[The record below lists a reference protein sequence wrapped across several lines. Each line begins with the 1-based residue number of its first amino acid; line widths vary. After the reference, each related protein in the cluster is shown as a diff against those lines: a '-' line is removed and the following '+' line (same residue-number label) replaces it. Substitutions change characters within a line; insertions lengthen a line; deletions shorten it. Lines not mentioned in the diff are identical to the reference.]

1 MIYYTSTDLPVAE
14 KLAKAFEAK
23 YPGIAVRVERTG
35 AERVFQRIGQEYSSN
50 IHAVDVVNSSDAA
63 HFIVWKRDGILA
75 PYVPEEVAKFYPA
88 EHRDPDGQ
96 FASFRVWLSII
107 AYNTNLVKAEDA
119 PKSFADLLDPKWKG
133 KIVKAHPG
141 YSGTIMTATYQMQRD
156 LGWSFFEQLAKQN
169 IMQVQSSADPPKKLD
184 LGERA
189 VMADGNEY
197 NIFQMKEAGRP
208 VEPVYA
214 TEGSP
219 LIIGPNGIFK
229 DAPQSERGKAVP
241 VVQPQPR
248 GPAAHHRCRRPA
260 LGACADG
267 REGGAQAAQGHQDH
281 EGRRRGGRE
290 RERIRSR
297 RATPRSSASDPN
309 DLRTAQN
316 FRRRNACRKDRRAAS
331 RARLPAATTRKCEDL
346 LIDVV
351 GLCVTARNEDY
362 VRSAL
367 AGCDDDGPCTAIGHA
382 RTLTAAGAA
391 FVNGTAAHGED
402 FDDTFEGG
410 PVHAGAVIV
419 PAVLAACERHNPD
432 GRMALIG
439 IAVGTE
445 VLCRLSLV
453 VPKAVHKAGFHP
465 TAVFG
470 AMGAAAGVGA
480 ALGLNARQI
489 VDALGIAGSMA
500 GGIIEYLAEGAW
512 TKRLHAGWAAQSGI
526 RAALLARGGFV
537 GPRTVF
543 EGVHG
548 LFHGF
553 AHTTEGDYDAL
564 TGDFGTRWVT
574 DTLAFKPYPCGTMA
588 QPYIDCARRLAARGI
603 KPEDVAEIVCE
614 VAEGTVHRLWEPLAD
629 KQRPRNG
636 YAAKF
641 AVPYLLATGFVHG
654 GVGLGAFTESA
665 IRDPRVLALAAK
677 VKFVIDPDNPYPNNY
692 TGHIRATLKD
702 GSVIEER
709 QPYLRGGAQ
718 EPLTRQDVTDKFA
731 LNAQHGGWS
740 KAQSDAALKLMAG
753 LYRDKIDL
761 SSLRG

>member
-1 MIYYTSTDLPVAE
+1 MSSDLPKISVAE
-14 KLAKAFEAK
+14 TLA
-23 YPGIAVRVERTG
+23 R
-35 AERVFQRIGQEYSSN
+35 
-50 IHAVDVVNSSDAA
+50 
-63 HFIVWKRDGILA
+63 
-75 PYVPEEVAKFYPA
+75 
-88 EHRDPDGQ
+88 
-96 FASFRVWLSII
+96 
-107 AYNTNLVKAEDA
+107 
-119 PKSFADLLDPKWKG
+119 
-133 KIVKAHPG
+133 KIVALKA
-141 YSGTIMTATYQMQRD
+141 
-156 LGWSFFEQLAKQN
+156 
-169 IMQVQSSADPPKKLD
+169 
-184 LGERA
+184 
-189 VMADGNEY
+189 
-197 NIFQMKEAGRP
+197 
-208 VEPVYA
+208 
-214 TEGSP
+214 SP
-219 LIIGPNGIFK
+219 LP
-229 DAPQSERGKAVP
+229 DV
-241 VVQPQPR
+241 
-248 GPAAHHRCRRPA
+248 
-260 LGACADG
+260 
-267 REGGAQAAQGHQDH
+267 
-281 EGRRRGGRE
+281 
-290 RERIRSR
+290 
-297 RATPRSSASDPN
+297 
-309 DLRTAQN
+309 
-316 FRRRNACRKDRRAAS
+316 
-331 RARLPAATTRKCEDL
+331 TTRKCEDL

-367 AGCDDDGPCTAIGHA
+367 LGCDDDGPCTAIGHA

-465 TAVFG
+465 TAIFG
-470 AMGAAAGVGA
+470 AMGAAAGVGT
-480 ALGLNARQI
+480 ALGLDAKQI

-526 RAALLARGGFV
+526 RAALLARSGFL

-543 EGVHG
+543 EGTHG

-553 AHTTEGDYDAL
+553 AHTAQGDYEAL
-564 TGDFGTRWVT
+564 LGDFGTRWVT

-603 KPEDVAEIVCE
+603 SPEGVSEIVCE
-614 VAEGTVHRLWEPLAD
+614 VAEGTVHRLWEPLAS
-629 KQRPRNG
+629 KQRPPNG

-654 GVGLGAFTESA
+654 GVGLGAFSESA
-665 IRDPRVLALAAK
+665 IGDPRVLALAAK

-692 TGHIRATLKD
+692 TGHIRATMKD

-718 EPLTRQDVTDKFA
+718 EPLSRQDVIDKFV
-731 LNAQHGGWS
+731 LNAEHGGWTT
-740 KAQSDAALKLMAG
+740 AQSDAALKFMAG
-753 LYRDKIDL
+753 FYMGKIDL
-761 SSLRG
+761 SPLRA

>member
-1 MIYYTSTDLPVAE
+1 MTSELPKISVAE
-14 KLAKAFEAK
+14 TLAE
-23 YPGIAVRVERTG
+23 
-35 AERVFQRIGQEYSSN
+35 
-50 IHAVDVVNSSDAA
+50 
-63 HFIVWKRDGILA
+63 
-75 PYVPEEVAKFYPA
+75 
-88 EHRDPDGQ
+88 
-96 FASFRVWLSII
+96 
-107 AYNTNLVKAEDA
+107 
-119 PKSFADLLDPKWKG
+119 
-133 KIVKAHPG
+133 KIVALKPG
-141 YSGTIMTATYQMQRD
+141 
-156 LGWSFFEQLAKQN
+156 
-169 IMQVQSSADPPKKLD
+169 
-184 LGERA
+184 
-189 VMADGNEY
+189 
-197 NIFQMKEAGRP
+197 
-208 VEPVYA
+208 
-214 TEGSP
+214 
-219 LIIGPNGIFK
+219 
-229 DAPQSERGKAVP
+229 
-241 VVQPQPR
+241 
-248 GPAAHHRCRRPA
+248 A
-260 LGACADG
+260 LPDV
-267 REGGAQAAQGHQDH
+267 
-281 EGRRRGGRE
+281 
-290 RERIRSR
+290 
-297 RATPRSSASDPN
+297 
-309 DLRTAQN
+309 
-316 FRRRNACRKDRRAAS
+316 
-331 RARLPAATTRKCEDL
+331 TTLKCEDL
-346 LIDVV
+346 LVDVV

-362 VRSAL
+362 IESAL
-367 AGCDDDGPCTAIGHA
+367 AGCDDDGPCTAFGHA
-382 RTLTAAGAA
+382 RTLTSAGAA

-410 PVHAGAVIV
+410 PVHAGAVVV

-553 AHTTEGDYDAL
+553 AHTTQGDYAAL

-603 KPEDVAEIVCE
+603 KAEDVTAIVCE

-654 GVGLGAFTESA
+654 GVGLGAFTERA
-665 IRDPRVLALAAK
+665 INDARVLALAAK
-677 VKFVIDPDNPYPNNY
+677 VKFVIDPDNPYPSNY
-692 TGHIRATLKD
+692 TGHLRATMKD

-718 EPLTRQDVTDKFA
+718 EPLTRQDVTDKFV

-740 KAQSDAALKLMAG
+740 KAQSDRALKLMAD
-753 LYRDKIDL
+753 LYRDNIDL

>member
-1 MIYYTSTDLPVAE
+1 MASGLPETSVAE
-14 KLAKAFEAK
+14 VLAGK
-23 YPGIAVRVERTG
+23 
-35 AERVFQRIGQEYSSN
+35 
-50 IHAVDVVNSSDAA
+50 
-63 HFIVWKRDGILA
+63 
-75 PYVPEEVAKFYPA
+75 VA
-88 EHRDPDGQ
+88 GLQ
-96 FASFRVWLSII
+96 AS
-107 AYNTNLVKAEDA
+107 A
-119 PKSFADLLDPKWKG
+119 
-133 KIVKAHPG
+133 
-141 YSGTIMTATYQMQRD
+141 
-156 LGWSFFEQLAKQN
+156 
-169 IMQVQSSADPPKKLD
+169 
-184 LGERA
+184 
-189 VMADGNEY
+189 
-197 NIFQMKEAGRP
+197 
-208 VEPVYA
+208 
-214 TEGSP
+214 
-219 LIIGPNGIFK
+219 
-229 DAPQSERGKAVP
+229 
-241 VVQPQPR
+241 
-248 GPAAHHRCRRPA
+248 
-260 LGACADG
+260 
-267 REGGAQAAQGHQDH
+267 
-281 EGRRRGGRE
+281 
-290 RERIRSR
+290 
-297 RATPRSSASDPN
+297 
-309 DLRTAQN
+309 
-316 FRRRNACRKDRRAAS
+316 
-331 RARLPAATTRKCEDL
+331 LPAATARKCEDL

-362 VRSAL
+362 VASAL
-367 AGCDDDGPCTAIGHA
+367 AGCDDDGPCTAIGHR

-432 GRMALIG
+432 GRRALIG

-465 TAVFG
+465 TAIFG

-480 ALGLNARQI
+480 ALGLNSKQI

-500 GGIIEYLAEGAW
+500 SGIIEYLAEGAW

-553 AHTTEGDYDAL
+553 AHTTKGDYDAL

-603 KPEDVAEIVCE
+603 RPEDVTEVTCE

-641 AVPYLLATGFVHG
+641 AVPYLLAAGFVHG
-654 GVGLGAFTESA
+654 GVGLGTFTESA
-665 IRDPRVLALAAK
+665 IRDARVLALAAK
-677 VKFVIDPDNPYPNNY
+677 VKFTIDPDNPYPNNY
-692 TGHIRATLKD
+692 TGHVSATLRD
-702 GSVIEER
+702 GSVVEER

-718 EPLTRQDVTDKFA
+718 EPLTRQDVIDKFR

-740 KAQSDAALKLMAG
+740 AAQRDAALKLLAA
-753 LYRDKIDL
+753 LYNDSIDL
-761 SSLRG
+761 NSLRN